1 MAERKPS
8 IIYYICLAVSYL
20 LQLIGNL
27 VFISLYPFIV
37 LMDVLMFM
45 MTFNYICANDDWT
58 FWLTSLT
65 IQFHIGNLCP
75 K

>member
-8 IIYYICLAVSYL
+8 IFYYMCLVVSYL
-20 LQLIGNL
+20 LQLVGNL
-27 VFISLYPFIV
+27 ALISLYPFIV
-37 LMDVLMFM
+37 LVDVLMFM
-45 MTFNYICANDDWT
+45 TTFNYVCAKDDWT
-58 FWLTSLT
+58 FWLTSLI